1 MEREAL
7 LPTGIAGLDHLMRG
21 GLPANRL
28 YLIQGDPGV
37 GKTTLALQFLMEG
50 LARGEPGM
58 YVTFSETRA
67 EVEGVARSHG
77 WSLEGIE
84 VFEFTAMQEAL
95 AGERA
100 GTVFHPAET
109 ELSAVTG
116 SVWAALER
124 ARPARLVFDS
134 ISELRLLSGDP
145 LRYRRQLLDLKARV
159 AQCGCTTLL
168 LDDRTAT
175 RDDLQLQ
182 SLAHGVLSLHR
193 VPSEYGSAKR
203 RIEIVKLRGMDF
215 RDGLHDFAIKMGG
228 LVVYPR
234 LVAAEHA
241 QVERGILKSG
251 VAGLDAL
258 VGGGIDRGSGTLL
271 LGPAGVGKS
280 TVALK
285 FAITAAERGERSVV
299 YNFDESLGML
309 RTRAAG
315 MGMDLAGHEA
325 AGTISVRPIDAAELT
340 PGQFAADL
348 RRRVEEDGVK
358 IVIIDSLNGYL
369 NAMPAEKQLVLHLH
383 ELLAYASARGVAVLM
398 VISQH
403 GIMGSFMQQPLDA
416 SYLADTVIL
425 FRYYEY
431 RGELRQAISVFK
443 RRGGAHE
450 RAIRE
455 LTLGPPEGIKVG
467 AALQDLRGVMSGTP
481 TFHGEDNRKG

>member
-1 MEREAL
+1 MNEPSAA
-7 LPTGIAGLDHLMRG
+7 TGIAGLDHLLRG
-21 GLPANRL
+21 GFPANRL
-28 YLIQGDPGV
+28 YLVQGDPGV
-37 GKTTLALQFLMEG
+37 GKTTLALQYLLEG
-50 LARGEPGM
+50 VSRGEKVM

-77 WSLEGIE
+77 WSLEGMEI
-84 VFEFTAMQEAL
+84 FEFTATQEAL

-109 ELSAVTG
+109 ELSAVT
-116 SVWAALER
+116 SRVWAALER
-124 ARPARLVFDS
+124 VRPARLVFDS
-134 ISELRLLSGDP
+134 ISELRLLAGDA

-159 AQCGCTTLL
+159 GTSGCTTLL

-193 VPSEYGSAKR
+193 SPAEYGSAR
-203 RIEIVKLRGMDF
+203 RRLEIVKLRGMNF
-215 RDGLHDFAIKMGG
+215 RDGQHDFDIRTGG
-228 LVVYPR
+228 IVVYPR
-234 LVAAEHA
+234 LVASEHG

-258 VGGGIDRGSGTLL
+258 IGGGIDRGSGTLL

-285 FAITAAERGERSVV
+285 FALSAAERGERSVV
-299 YNFDESLGML
+299 YNFDESLAML

-315 MGMDLAGHEA
+315 LGMDLAAHEA
-325 AGTISVRPIDAAELT
+325 AGTMSLCSIDAAEIT
-340 PGQFAADL
+340 PGQFTSDL
-348 RRRVEEDGVK
+348 RRRVEKEGVK
-358 IVIIDSLNGYL
+358 VVIVDSLNGYL
-369 NAMPAEKQLVLHLH
+369 NAMSAEKQLVLHLH
-383 ELLAYASARGVAVLM
+383 ELLAYASARGVAFLM

-403 GIMGSFMQQPLDA
+403 GIMGSYMQQPLDA

-425 FRYYEY
+425 FRYYEF
-431 RGELRQAISVFK
+431 RGALRQAISVFK

-450 RAIRE
+450 RSIRE
-455 LTLGPPEGIKVG
+455 LTLGPPDGVKVG
-467 AALQDLRGVMSGTP
+467 EALHNFRGVLSGTP
-481 TFHGEDNRKG
+481 TFSGEETRRE

>member
-1 MEREAL
+1 MQE
-7 LPTGIAGLDHLMRG
+7 PVVTTGISGLDHLLRG
-21 GLPANRL
+21 GLPSNRL
-28 YLIQGDPGV
+28 YLVQGDPGV
-37 GKTTLALQFLMEG
+37 GKTTMALQFLIEG
-50 LARGEPGM
+50 VAHGEKGM

-77 WSLEGIE
+77 WSLEEIE
-84 VFEFTAMQEAL
+84 VFEFTATQEAL
-95 AGERA
+95 ASERA

-109 ELSAVTG
+109 ELSAVTNR
-116 SVWAALER
+116 VWAALER

-134 ISELRLLSGDP
+134 ISELRLLAGDP
-145 LRYRRQLLDLKARV
+145 LRYRRQLLELKAR
-159 AQCGCTTLL
+159 AAACNCTTLL

-182 SLAHGVLSLHR
+182 SLAHGVISLHR
-193 VPSEYGSAKR
+193 ISSDYGASKR
-203 RIEIVKLRGMDF
+203 RIEIIKLRGMAF
-215 RDGLHDFAIKMGG
+215 RDGLHDFAIRTGG
-228 LVVYPR
+228 LLVFPR
-234 LVAAEHA
+234 LVASEHA
-241 QVERGILKSG
+241 QVERGILRSG
-251 VAGLDAL
+251 APGLDTL
-258 VGGGIDRGSGTLL
+258 VGGGLDRGSGTLL

-285 FAITAAERGERSVV
+285 FALSAAERGERSVI

-315 MGMDLAGHEA
+315 LGMDLSEHEA
-325 AGTISVRPIDAAELT
+325 SGMITLRPVDAAELT
-340 PGQFAADL
+340 PGQFASELCD
-348 RRRVEEDGVK
+348 RVENEGVK

-398 VISQH
+398 VVSQH
-403 GIMGSFMQQPLDA
+403 GIMGAHMRQPFDA

-425 FRYYEY
+425 FRYYEF

-450 RAIRE
+450 RLIRE
-455 LTLGPPEGIKVG
+455 LTLGPPDGVNVG
-467 AALQDLRGVMSGTP
+467 AGLHDFRGVLSGTP
-481 TFHGEDNRKG
+481 TFNGDMGGKE